1 MEAHRGQEAF
11 KGHCVK
17 LWRWSLDWFWD
28 PQDVRGAKAVGY
40 LPRIAVH
47 WEWNQPERQKS
58 RETETDTE
66 TQAVRYFTGSKA
78 GRAEHVLGFYC
89 CEGTP
94 WQRLHLNNKYLIGA
108 GFTASQVQSIIIMSG
123 SIEVAHRQM
132 WCWKSQEILIK
143 KQQQETLMYRH
154 PGWKYFCTGQ
164 SLSMGPHSPNPS
176 SDALPPARPHLLQQG
191 HTSQ

>member
-1 MEAHRGQEAF
+1 M
-11 KGHCVK
+11 
-17 LWRWSLDWFWD
+17 
-28 PQDVRGAKAVGY
+28 GY

-94 WQRLHLNNKYLIGA
+94 
-108 GFTASQVQSIIIMSG
+108 
-123 SIEVAHRQM
+123 
-132 WCWKSQEILIK
+132 
-143 KQQQETLMYRH
+143 
-154 PGWKYFCTGQ
+154 
-164 SLSMGPHSPNPS
+164 
-176 SDALPPARPHLLQQG
+176 
-191 HTSQ
+191 